1 MTTKVRTS
9 GYEETK
15 RELDASL
22 QRFNHDYF
30 DLVLIHRPMGDD
42 AETYRALEDA
52 YHDGKTRAIGLS
64 NFNAAQ
70 VQVIIDG
77 ATVEPTV
84 DQIETHLMWQQK
96 WMHAYLTSRGMVH
109 ESYVPLGECE
119 PGFLDNPT
127 LVKMARR
134 YQVTPAQLTLRFM
147 NQEGIVIIPKTLNPQ
162 HMAENLDIF
171 SFTIDQDDLRILE
184 GLDQKKALD
193 D

>member
-1 MTTKVRTS
+1 M
-9 GYEETK
+9 
-15 RELDASL
+15 
-22 QRFNHDYF
+22 
-30 DLVLIHRPMGDD
+30 
-42 AETYRALEDA
+42 
-52 YHDGKTRAIGLS
+52 
-64 NFNAAQ
+64 
-70 VQVIIDG
+70 IIDG

-96 WMHAYLTSRGMVH
+96 RMHAYLTSREMVH